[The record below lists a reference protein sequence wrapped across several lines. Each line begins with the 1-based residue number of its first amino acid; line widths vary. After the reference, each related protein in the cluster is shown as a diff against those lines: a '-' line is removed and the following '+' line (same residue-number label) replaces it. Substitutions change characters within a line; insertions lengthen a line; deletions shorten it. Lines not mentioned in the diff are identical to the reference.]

1 MLSSAR
7 TRLVA
12 LILVVAFCAI
22 GCAARQATAPT
33 RATPSGTVEMFKVKA
48 RYGDREGEWDILSPD
63 FKARLSQQVGRNVDV
78 ADYTQARDM
87 YRGDAKVQLAEK
99 MLQTAIAT
107 SVRQVGAD
115 RARVAIQT
123 SGGPFAKSGE
133 IGMVRLQTWKLQPT
147 GGGQAY
153 SGFVGDPML
162 AATKQA
168 DGSYV
173 ISSNGNTISTVP
185 ANQVADYRVETYWYV
200 DDLGG
205 MEQQFMQ

>member
-1 MLSSAR
+1 
-7 TRLVA
+7 
-12 LILVVAFCAI
+12 
-22 GCAARQATAPT
+22 
-33 RATPSGTVEMFKVKA
+33 MFKLKA
-48 RYGDREGEWDILSPD
+48 RYGDRSGEWDILSPD
-63 FKARLSQQVGRNVDV
+63 FKARLSQQVGRTVDV

-87 YRGDAKVQLAEK
+87 YRGDPQVQLAEK

-107 SVRQVGAD
+107 NVRQAGPD

-133 IGMVRLQTWKLQPT
+133 IGMVRLQTWRLQPV

-173 ISSNGNTISTVP
+173 ITSNGNTLATVP
-185 ANQVADYRVETYWYV
+185 ANQVAGYVVESHWYV

-205 MEQQFMQ
+205 MEQQFLQ